1 MRPRA
6 AISSLPVGVSAILT
20 QGCSSGSR
28 SSWIASDSYVCA
40 LCVTVFIRQTT
51 SERGVGMLPRG
62 DVVKESRS
70 GLPVFCGRILSPCRV
85 RGVPAPPPLSSRE
98 CHRCPPC
105 EFAVRA
111 YGSADVPGRW
121 KGRFHLRSEGGLHRL
136 PEGARA
142 QPHLARSRRHG
153 PRAGTPSGCSLAA
166 GFVTE
171 SSAEAR
177 GPPPECDC
185 RIALCVPRCPGG
197 AGGVVRWFSRKG
209 LLG

>member
-1 MRPRA
+1 MGPRA

-20 QGCSSGSR
+20 QGRSSGSR

-40 LCVTVFIRQTT
+40 LCVTVFIRQAT

-62 DVVKESRS
+62 DFVKESRS
-70 GLPVFCGRILSPCRV
+70 GLPVFCGRIFCPMPGEGCARL
-85 RGVPAPPPLSSRE
+85 PPLSSRE
-98 CHRCPPC
+98 RHRCPPC
-105 EFAVRA
+105 EFVVRA
-111 YGSADVPGRW
+111 YRSAGVPGRW

-142 QPHLARSRRHG
+142 QPRLARSRQYG
-153 PRAGTPSGCSLAA
+153 PRAGAPSGCSLTI

-177 GPPPECDC
+177 GPPPECHH
-185 RIALCVPRCPGG
+185 RIALCVPRCPGD
-197 AGGVVRWFSRKG
+197 AGGVVRWFPRKG